1 MADSDTQPLLSDHK
15 DLKIR
20 IKNKDSEIEN
30 EPSANI
36 NPISNAQD
44 TLSEY
49 AGVPLDHVEE
59 IRCYTRSQI
68 TPDPINREQSPTLS
82 SSITQSNRT
91 TPLPDI
97 VRSSSVN
104 LEGRRSIPLD
114 DDGTRAP
121 STISTASQ
129 WTHDSELSAS
139 GRSMLSDSYS
149 IDSYTMRL
157 HKRRQRVEPT
167 FDSLVSSLRS
177 GNIELSTQVY
187 ARRWYILFLY
197 SVFSF
202 LQGKLV

>member
-1 MADSDTQPLLSDHK
+1 MTDSDTQPLLPNNK
-15 DLKIR
+15 DLR
-20 IKNKDSEIEN
+20 TKNKNQEREDGTSSETDPN
-30 EPSANI
+30 VKTL
-36 NPISNAQD
+36 D

-49 AGVPLDHVEE
+49 TGVPLDRVEE

-68 TPDPINREQSPTLS
+68 TPDPIHRKSSSPNLS
-82 SSITQSNRT
+82 SSAPQSNRT

-97 VRSSSVN
+97 IRSSSVN
-104 LEGRRSIPLD
+104 IDGRRSIPL

-167 FDSLVSSLRS
+167 FDSLVSSMRS
-177 GNIELSTQVY
+177 GHVELSTQVY

-202 LQGKLV
+202 LQGK